1 MAVYKFDYCCM
12 GRLFGMLQYGLI
24 QQTKRR
30 LDGSLDQSINQSIN
44 QSTVFY
50 FTAVAR
56 AITTERGTQHNC
68 PIDNFT
74 IKRKLNTYN
83 K

>member
-30 LDGSLDQSINQSIN
+30 LDGSLDQSINQ
-44 QSTVFY
+44 QYSTSQLWHVQLRPKE
-50 FTAVAR
+50 AR
-56 AITTERGTQHNC
+56 NTTIRSTTSRLKES
-68 PIDNFT
+68 
-74 IKRKLNTYN
+74 
-83 K
+83 